1 MVWRADGPEKRGAL
15 CLRVGD
21 VHGDIQ
27 YFIGLFQRTQL
38 LGHSLL
44 AHTERERDGEGKY
57 RERGGISV
65 DVDASR
71 EDLKHRGEKKS
82 EKSELG

>member
-1 MVWRADGPEKRGAL
+1 MVWRADGPGKRGAL
-15 CLRVGD
+15 CLCVGD
-21 VHGDIQ
+21 VQGDIQ

-44 AHTERERDGEGKY
+44 AHAERERDGE

-65 DVDASR
+65 DVDVSR
-71 EDLKHRGEKKS
+71 EDLKRRGEKKS

>member
-1 MVWRADGPEKRGAL
+1 
-15 CLRVGD
+15 
-21 VHGDIQ
+21 
-27 YFIGLFQRTQL
+27 LFQRTQL

-44 AHTERERDGEGKY
+44 AHTERERDGEREY
-57 RERGGISV
+57 RERGGLSV

-71 EDLKHRGEKKS
+71 EDLKCRGEKKS